1 MQFQIFCVF
10 QNGKEMNED
19 MLKKSNLK
27 HIHKIL
33 IVTTVLLTA
42 LTWYLIFQIPRGL
55 EKQKLLVAFLNVG
68 QGDSVYIE
76 SRRGGSLLVDSGPP
90 TNRGRGELNNI
101 KSMFDKSLTAFL
113 ATHSDSDHVGGFVD
127 FLRTYTPEIFFET
140 GYSGHTGIYNLLTEE
155 IRKKQITNFILRS
168 GVTLQLDQ
176 DTRVKALY
184 PDSNYILEKYS
195 ACEIKITKTKKA
207 STSSIKNK
215 KTNSASTKRISQTK
229 TKIKHTKSK
238 IKTTQDK
245 AESSLCLK
253 VFDVD
258 TNDMSIVLH
267 ISYKNISFLL
277 TGDAPIEV
285 EEYIL
290 KKYPTLN
297 QINVLKL
304 GHHGSKNSSSE
315 KFLSRL
321 SPDYAI
327 VSAGANNKY
336 GHPHQEV
343 LDRVDKNTNAKILR
357 TDLLGK
363 SIIFETDGYTLSQSL
378 R

>member
-1 MQFQIFCVF
+1 
-10 QNGKEMNED
+10 MNED
-19 MLKKSNLK
+19 LREKNVPK

-33 IVTTVLLTA
+33 GVTTVLLTA
-42 LTWYLIFQIPRGL
+42 LTWYFIFQIPHAH
-55 EKQKLLVAFLNVG
+55 EKQKLRVAFLNVG
-68 QGDSVYIE
+68 QGDSIYIE
-76 SRRGGSLLVDSGPP
+76 SPRGGSLLVDSGPP
-90 TNRGRGELNNI
+90 TNRGRGELSNI

-140 GYSGHTGIYNLLTEE
+140 GYSDHTGIYNLLTEE

-215 KTNSASTKRISQTK
+215 KTNSAGNSTSNKKTSQTK
-229 TKIKHTKSK
+229 LKNKSTKTE
-238 IKTTQDK
+238 IKTTEAK
-245 AESSLCLK
+245 AKSASCLK
-253 VFDVD
+253 VFDID
-258 TNDMSIVLH
+258 TNDMSVVLQ

-290 KKYPTLN
+290 KKYPTLKRVN
-297 QINVLKL
+297 ALKL
-304 GHHGSKNSSSE
+304 GHHGSKNSSSGL
-315 KFLSRL
+315 FLAQVN
-321 SPDYAI
+321 PEYVI
-327 VSAGANNKY
+327 VSAGAGNKY

-363 SIIFETDGYTLSQSL
+363 SIIFETDGYTLTQSSK
-378 R
+378 